1 MALKVGDIVSFL
13 DDVGEG
19 VVVEILDVHRVKV
32 LVDGFE
38 QTFNNTE
45 IIRIDPEEREDFSKR
60 VSGDIFS
67 GSFDEP
73 DEPDPP
79 KKSVPKQKTRL
90 PNEINLHMEDLRDEY
105 SDLSAGE
112 KLQLQLRYFNEKLE
126 EAIRLKK
133 KSLIVVHGVGKGTL
147 RAEVRL
153 ILDDYPNITYCDASY
168 DTYGYGAT
176 EVIID

>member
-1 MALKVGDIVSFL
+1 MALKVGDKISFL
-13 DDVGEG
+13 DEVGEG
-19 VVVEILDVHRVKV
+19 KVVAILDELRVTV

-38 QTFNNTE
+38 RTYNNTE
-45 IIRIDPEEREDFSKR
+45 LIRIDPAEREDFYKR
-60 VSGDIFS
+60 VTGETFS
-67 GSFDEP
+67 GSIDDMEEVP
-73 DEPDPP
+73 LR
-79 KKSVPKQKTRL
+79 KKNVPKRKTRL
-90 PNEINLHMEDLRDEY
+90 PNEINLHMEDMQVEY
-105 SDLSAGE
+105 STLSTGE

-133 KSLIVVHGVGKGTL
+133 KSLIVIHGVGKGTL

-176 EVIID
+176 EVIIQ

>member
-1 MALKVGDIVSFL
+1 LKIGDRVSFL

-19 VVVEILDVHRVKV
+19 EVVEIVDSYQVKV

-38 QTFNNTE
+38 RLYNNTE
-45 IIRIDPEEREDFSKR
+45 LIRIDPTEREAFSKR

-73 DEPDPP
+73 DKPDFP

-90 PNEINLHMEDLRDEY
+90 PNEINLHMEDMQVEY

-126 EAIRLKK
+126 EAIRLKMK
-133 KSLIVVHGVGKGTL
+133 RLIVIHGVGKGTL

-168 DTYGYGAT
+168 NIYGYGAT
-176 EVIID
+176 EVMIR

>member
-1 MALKVGDIVSFL
+1 MVSFL

-19 VVVEILDVHRVKV
+19 EVVEILDDYRVKV

-45 IIRIDPEEREDFSKR
+45 IIRIDPEEREAFSKR
-60 VSGDIFS
+60 VSGDVFS

-73 DEPDPP
+73 DEPDLP

-90 PNEINLHMEDLRDEY
+90 PNEINLHMVDLRDEY

-133 KSLIVVHGVGKGTL
+133 KSLIVIHGVGKGTL
-147 RAEVRL
+147 RAEVRRL
-153 ILDDYPNITYCDASY
+153 LDDYPHITYCDASY

>member
-13 DDVGEG
+13 DEVGEG
-19 VVVEILDVHRVKV
+19 KVVDILDEFKVSV

-38 QTFNNTE
+38 RTYNNTE
-45 IIRIDPEEREDFSKR
+45 LIRIDPAEREDFYKR
-60 VSGDIFS
+60 VTGEIFS
-67 GSFDEP
+67 GLIDEP
-73 DEPDPP
+73 EEPDFP

-112 KLQLQLRYFNEKLE
+112 KLQLQLRYFSEKLE

-133 KSLIVVHGVGKGTL
+133 DNLIVIHGVGKGTL

-176 EVIID
+176 EVIIR